1 MGVAVVSER
10 KLGGIHLDKILKVF
24 AGLSVLLL
32 VLLGT
37 VFYQEVTRDRLKP
50 LYGVTVNANQAP

>member
-1 MGVAVVSER
+1 MSER